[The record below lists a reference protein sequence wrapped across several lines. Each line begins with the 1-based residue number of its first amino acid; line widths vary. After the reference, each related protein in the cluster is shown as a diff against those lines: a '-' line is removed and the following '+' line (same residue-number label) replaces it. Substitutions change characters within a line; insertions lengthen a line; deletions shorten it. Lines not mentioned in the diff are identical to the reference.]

1 MQWIDKCE
9 RFNSW
14 HMVSN
19 QKPGFPLSC
28 FFGDFASSGKINPV
42 MLNIDPFNWISNEI
56 NCYRQSASNS
66 QVRIIL
72 KCVELLVNVSIC
84 TYIRCDVCSLPND
97 LPISSMCAICFFAPS
112 LSFSNNTT
120 NILSHLRRQTDFK
133 LAECFLTFAY
143 PWHACFCLLFLKLC
157 NHYKSISFIT
167 LKLSGP
173 ISVLFFWQFFLSVC
187 LNKLPW
193 IWFNLNSKQGEYLWD
208 EPFQANIFFSSSS
221 SLCAYFT
228 GDAVIRADFFL
239 FWSRYTVTEMRQIK
253 RVRAGWK
260 VLWDKFNL
268 WIFYTYI
275 HNEWWW

>member
-28 FFGDFASSGKINPV
+28 FFRDFASSGKINPA

-72 KCVELLVNVSIC
+72 KCAELLVNVSIC
-84 TYIRCDVCSLPND
+84 TYIRCDVCSCQMIYPYHWCVPYAFL
-97 LPISSMCAICFFAPS
+97 LHLSFFA
-112 LSFSNNTT
+112 NNTT
-120 NILSHLRRQTDFK
+120 NILSHLQRQTDFK

-187 LNKLPW
+187 VWTNCLGFDL
-193 IWFNLNSKQGEYLWD
+193 I
-208 EPFQANIFFSSSS
+208 
-221 SLCAYFT
+221 
-228 GDAVIRADFFL
+228 
-239 FWSRYTVTEMRQIK
+239 
-253 RVRAGWK
+253 
-260 VLWDKFNL
+260 
-268 WIFYTYI
+268 
-275 HNEWWW
+275 